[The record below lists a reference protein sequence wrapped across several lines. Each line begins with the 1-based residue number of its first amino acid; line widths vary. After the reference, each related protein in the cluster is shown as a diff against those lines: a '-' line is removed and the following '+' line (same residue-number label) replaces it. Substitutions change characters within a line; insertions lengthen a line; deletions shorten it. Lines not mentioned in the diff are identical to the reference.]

1 MYGKTFKWTGTSAE
15 RLEETIARKKMSYSK
30 LAKRADITAQIVSFL
45 INCHYPNVSK
55 KTLANICI
63 ALEIDPEWLLD
74 ANKTTVREQ
83 MEAAMIVL
91 TGEDV
96 YTRGEACEVIA
107 RFFTERAKEFRELE
121 EEKNGN

>member
-1 MYGKTFKWTGTSAE
+1 MYKKTFKWTGTSAE
-15 RLEETIARKKMSYSK
+15 RLQEAIKRKDLSNAK
-30 LAKRADITAQIVSFL
+30 LARRADIATQTVSIL
-45 INCHYPNVSK
+45 MNCRYPSVSG
-55 KTLANICI
+55 KTLAKICI
-63 ALEIDPEWLLD
+63 ALEIDPEWLLN

-121 EEKNGN
+121 EEENGN